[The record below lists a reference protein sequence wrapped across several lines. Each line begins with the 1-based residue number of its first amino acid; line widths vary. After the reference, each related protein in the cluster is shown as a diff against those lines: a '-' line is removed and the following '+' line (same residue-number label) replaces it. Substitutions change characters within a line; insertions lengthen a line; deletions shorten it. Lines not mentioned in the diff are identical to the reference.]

1 MSELT
6 QNLNFLQPTN
16 FKVVIDRKRYGNLE
30 FFAQRVSH
38 PGVTVNSPSVP
49 YRGISNVSLPGDTI
63 AFSELSF
70 NVIVDEDLKSY
81 IEVFNWL
88 KDLVE
93 VPYQRNMKDVGEKQE
108 VDITLSVQNSHNN
121 TTKKIRYIDCI
132 PTNLGAL
139 DMESVAGDDRV
150 VTYPVTFTIGY
161 FEIG

>member
-38 PGVTVNSPSVP
+38 PGVTVSSPTLP
-49 YRGISNVSLPGDTI
+49 YRGMASVSLPGDT
-63 AFSELSF
+63 FTLSDLSF

-81 IEVFNWL
+81 LEVFNWL

-93 VPYQRNMKDVGEKQE
+93 VPYEKSMRDFTEKQE
-108 VDITLSVQNSHNN
+108 VDITLSIQNSHNN
-121 TTKKIRYIDCI
+121 TTREIRYIDCI
-132 PTNLGAL
+132 PTSLGTMDL
-139 DMESVAGDDRV
+139 ESVIGDDQV
-150 VTYPVTFTIGY
+150 VTFPVTFTIGY
-161 FEIG
+161 FEIK